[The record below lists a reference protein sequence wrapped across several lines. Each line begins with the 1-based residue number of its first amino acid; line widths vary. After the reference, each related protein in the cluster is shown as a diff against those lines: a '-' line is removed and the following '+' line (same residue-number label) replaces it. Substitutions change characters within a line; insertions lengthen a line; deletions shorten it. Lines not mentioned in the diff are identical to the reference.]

1 MYIGYAVTHWWKKD
15 YDDERWD
22 ILARFDEVEDAI
34 SYEKEHSKHVEEGFL
49 FITVEW
55 AE

>member
-1 MYIGYAVTHWWKKD
+1 MNIGYTVTHSYRKD

-22 ILARFDEVEDAI
+22 IVARFDKVEDAI
-34 SYEKEHSKHVEEGFL
+34 AYDEEHSPNIDDGFL

-55 AE
+55 AR